1 MTDLRERSSE
11 GVCEFV
17 GVWQEVWYTRAR
29 LAGQAER
36 YRGWLRQQGH
46 SRDEAAEMAV
56 RFLATRSSVR
66 THRPHPPGGATVH

>member
-11 GVCEFV
+11 EACEFS
-17 GVWQEVWYTRAR
+17 GVWEEVWYARAR
-29 LAGQAER
+29 LAGQADR

-56 RFLATRSSVR
+56 RFLATRPSLR
-66 THRPHPPGGATVH
+66 THRPPPPGQHMIH